1 MLTLTCL
8 FGLEIHLAI
17 PRRDLDQKSRMIGS
31 AEAHKDSV
39 SSAQHAFIEHLLCAR
54 DWTRLYPQCAR
65 MKTIFTDELKL
76 RIVWASSSVEEASS
90 LVAALNQERIYGSTP
105 SWAGR
110 WQRETWGSITWHNH
124 LHPLSK
130 TAGTRTPAWF
140 GKEAE
145 PPGMSGGQAAASVH
159 ASRPQEA
166 WGGPHSHVPFSCG
179 SLCHQWSQCVCT
191 SLSTSGGRTR
201 PKPSAFPFPW
211 ENRLASYFSSLKI
224 FPYHLNQG
232 RQWTQGYRQGQR
244 YKPTS
249 HLGQTEK
256 KFLQLW
262 KYFTIIS
269 TCESKSYCFH
279 NLSKILN
286 ES

>member
-1 MLTLTCL
+1 MAALPP
-8 FGLEIHLAI
+8 GLEDDTEKLGDQLHDTATCI
-17 PRRDLDQKSRMIGS
+17 PWVRQLEHAPQLDLGKRLSLQGWV
-31 AEAHKDSV
+31 EA
-39 SSAQHAFIEHLLCAR
+39 
-54 DWTRLYPQCAR
+54 
-65 MKTIFTDELKL
+65 KL
-76 RIVWASSSVEEASS
+76 
-90 LVAALNQERIYGSTP
+90 Q
-105 SWAGR
+105 
-110 WQRETWGSITWHNH
+110 
-124 LHPLSK
+124 
-130 TAGTRTPAWF
+130 
-140 GKEAE
+140 
-145 PPGMSGGQAAASVH
+145 PPCVLPDH
-159 ASRPQEA
+159 EEA
-166 WGGPHSHVPFSCG
+166 WGGPHSRVPFSCG
-179 SLCHQWSQCVCT
+179 SLCHQWRQCVYT

-224 FPYHLNQG
+224 FLYHLNQG